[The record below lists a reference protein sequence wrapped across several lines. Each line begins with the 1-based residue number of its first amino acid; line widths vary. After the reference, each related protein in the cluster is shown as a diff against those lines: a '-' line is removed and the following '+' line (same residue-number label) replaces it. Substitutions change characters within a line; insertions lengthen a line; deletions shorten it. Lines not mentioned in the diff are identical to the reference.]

1 MVPAGTPKAIIDRL
15 VVEVQQGLATPAL
28 RKHFEAI
35 GVEVEGRGPDEF
47 MALLRELWGT
57 FGALIRQLGIRAE

>member
-1 MVPAGTPKAIIDRL
+1 MVA
-15 VVEVQQGLATPAL
+15 EVQRGLAAPAL
-28 RKHFEAI
+28 RRQFEAI
-35 GVEVEGRGPDEF
+35 GVEVEARGPDEF